1 MCRILDGFPRT
12 VKQAEML
19 DQMLQKK
26 GQEVDRVLDFQ
37 VPDSLLVSQVAGLA
51 HAGVPGA
58 GWAVGFSSSTGRSEL
73 WRCVSLHAEVEFD
86 WRPGPT
92 ALRAAALAEGHW

>member
-1 MCRILDGFPRT
+1 
-12 VKQAEML
+12 ML

-37 VPDSLLVSQVAGLA
+37 VPDSLLVSQTAGLA

-58 GWAVGFSSSTGRSEL
+58 DWAVVFSLSAGRTGL
-73 WRCVSLHAEVEFD
+73 CRCVSLHAEVGLDE
-86 WRPGPT
+86 RPGST
-92 ALRAAALAEGHW
+92 QSCSAEGRW

>member
-1 MCRILDGFPRT
+1 
-12 VKQAEML
+12 ML

-37 VPDSLLVSQVAGLA
+37 VPDGLLVSQAAGLA

-58 GWAVGFSSSTGRSEL
+58 EWAVELSLSAGQPGLCFSLNAGAGF
-73 WRCVSLHAEVEFD
+73 D
-86 WRPGPT
+86 
-92 ALRAAALAEGHW
+92 

>member
-1 MCRILDGFPRT
+1 MLACRILDGFPRT

-37 VPDSLLVSQVAGLA
+37 VPDSLLVSQAAGLA
-51 HAGVPGA
+51 PAGMPGA
-58 GWAVGFSSSTGRSEL
+58 EQAVLLSLSAGRPEL
-73 WRCVSLHAEVEFD
+73 WRCVSLHAEISSD
-86 WRPGPT
+86 
-92 ALRAAALAEGHW
+92 